1 MVANDRSFAAAAA
14 AAEHAANTIVHYMHE
29 VHGDVGD

>member
-1 MVANDRSFAAAAA
+1 MVANDRSFAAA